1 MAEDIKYQINAQLQ
15 DNTLTK
21 DNTEDVYAVPV
32 SLGPADQDRI
42 LAEMKAEDSGL
53 RPETILHVFELEK
66 RVIKRLLMTGYNV
79 NTGLYHASVAFR
91 GLVKNSAWD
100 PDENQIVVNFNVGA
114 DLREAIKN
122 TTVNI
127 VGAKAAAISIN
138 GMEDVATKATNAT
151 ATPGRAFTLSGQNL
165 RIAGTDPSVGLVL
178 VSEDGAETPIAADLW
193 VVNNPST
200 VTFILPTGLDEGA
213 YTLRLTTQ
221 FSGNS
226 RDLLKK
232 PRTVEKTIYIGTEP
246 PASGGGETTP
256 GGSTG
261 GGDDDEDLFG

>member
-1 MAEDIKYQINAQLQ
+1 
-15 DNTLTK
+15 
-21 DNTEDVYAVPV
+21 
-32 SLGPADQDRI
+32 
-42 LAEMKAEDSGL
+42 
-53 RPETILHVFELEK
+53 
-66 RVIKRLLMTGYNV
+66 MTGYNV

-127 VGAKAAAISIN
+127 VGIKAAAISIS

-193 VVNNPST
+193 VINKPST
-200 VTFILPTGLDEGA
+200 VPFILPTGLDEGA
-213 YTLRLTTQ
+213 YPLRLTTQ
-221 FSGNS
+221 FSGNN

>member
-32 SLGPADQDRI
+32 SLGPADQERI

-79 NTGLYHASVAFR
+79 NTGLFHASVAFR
-91 GLVKNSAWD
+91 GLVKNSAWN

-127 VGAKAAAISIN
+127 VGTKAAAISIS

-165 RIAGTDPSVGLVL
+165 RIAGTNPAVGLTL
-178 VSEDGAETPIAADLW
+178 VSQDGTETPIAADLW
-193 VVNNPST
+193 VVNKPST